1 MRQKLSKDK
10 AEKTHT
16 PTPNASEKRLGTQAV
31 PGEGKR
37 GRRAQAVPGEGEG
50 SERSVVRLA
59 NTPAELAWCL

>member
-1 MRQKLSKDK
+1 MGDVIVKMRKVSKDN

-16 PTPNASEKRLGTQAV
+16 PTPL

-59 NTPAELAWCL
+59 NPPAELAWCL